1 MKPEDNYI
9 EINKNSWKN
18 ILIIF
23 VLLASPLLLFAQRIE
38 KHNSGEIINWKEFEI
53 NNNKWGTYK
62 IKKGTYDQSIFLEND
77 MPGWRWKTPGK
88 SYGVLGYPM
97 IFLGTS
103 AWYKLNEIKSDN
115 YFKNL
120 EEIKSFNVD
129 YKTDLKVDD
138 KKYNLAFDFW
148 LHNSPK
154 VAFETIGAEVMI
166 WEDYNKFKP
175 FGKKQGKLTTSNGQ
189 YEVYTGKIF
198 KKELNKGWDY
208 IAFVR
213 LNKRRSG
220 KLILMEFINYM
231 KEHNLYKNNSYLS
244 SFEFGT
250 EILTSTGEIKILQY
264 EVEIK

>member
-1 MKPEDNYI
+1 M
-9 EINKNSWKN
+9 KN
-18 ILIIF
+18 IFILS
-23 VLLASPLLLFAQRIE
+23 ALLLSPFLLHAQRIE
-38 KHNSGEIINWKEFEI
+38 KHNSGEIIKWKEFEI

-62 IKKGTYDQSIFLEND
+62 IKKGTYDQTIYLEND
-77 MPGWRWKTPGK
+77 LPGWKWKTPGK

-97 IFLGTS
+97 IFLGNS
-103 AWYKLNEIKSDN
+103 AWLNLKDINSDN

-120 EEIKSFNVD
+120 NEIKSFTVD
-129 YKTDLKVDD
+129 YKTDLTIDAT
-138 KKYNLAFDFW
+138 KYNLAFDFW
-148 LHNSPK
+148 LHTSPK

-175 FGKKQGKLTTSNGQ
+175 FGKKHGKLTTSTGQ
-189 YEVYTGKIF
+189 YEVYTGKIY

-213 LNKRRSG
+213 LNKRRNG
-220 KLILMEFINYM
+220 KVNVMEFINYM
-231 KEHNLYKNNSYLS
+231 KEQNLFKNNPYLS

-264 EVEIK
+264 DVIIE